1 PLPLCVLRVKM
12 NNSEAVCDYSRQ
24 LNMATG
30 EATVS
35 YTCGNTRV
43 ERNLFASRDKNM
55 VVYQITKVGSETLN
69 FEIDYELIHRI
80 NSRTPDGVSIMP
92 DVVETQYDKTFMRF
106 AGRNESGTDYGA
118 VAKLNVNGGIVKPT
132 SEGITVIGANSALI
146 TVMMFIEGN
155 RTKEWASLQSELI
168 AIKDSYDKLLRAH
181 ANIHGKLYNAVSL
194 SLSTTPDEYVEDLI
208 AKTNSGNIP
217 AKLFE
222 KMYNFGRYLMISAYS
237 EGGRLLSPCGL
248 WNGSYKAYKSF
259 ISSYGVLQTVY
270 LSALNSNMPYAV
282 ESLFNYYEKFIGD
295 FKDNAIRIFG
305 CNGIFVPAIISP
317 NTGRVGST
325 SVTVLNFTASAAWL
339 SLLFF
344 KYYERT
350 GNIKFLKRLLPFMKE
365 TANFYEDFFKKSADG
380 SYIISP
386 SCLPMA
392 PEDEVKQK
400 DRPVISKNSALD
412 FQIARNFFRALIKA
426 SADGKMYQRD
436 VDRWREIASNLPENQ
451 TNSEGYFKEFI
462 NCMVAMDY
470 TGISN
475 GTLFG
480 AYFGNDIN
488 FLSRKETSELYIL
501 TADHKLNN
509 AGKETSFNMA
519 VLASV
524 YARLEQTEK
533 AETCLTNVIRGCAMN
548 NLALTEKDWRGMG
561 VCGSGVWIPTQ
572 LQSNIAVT
580 N

>member
-1 PLPLCVLRVKM
+1 
-12 NNSEAVCDYSRQ
+12 
-24 LNMATG
+24 
-30 EATVS
+30 
-35 YTCGNTRV
+35 
-43 ERNLFASRDKNM
+43 
-55 VVYQITKVGSETLN
+55 
-69 FEIDYELIHRI
+69 
-80 NSRTPDGVSIMP
+80 
-92 DVVETQYDKTFMRF
+92 
-106 AGRNESGTDYGA
+106 
-118 VAKLNVNGGIVKPT
+118 
-132 SEGITVIGANSALI
+132 
-146 TVMMFIEGN
+146 
-155 RTKEWASLQSELI
+155 
-168 AIKDSYDKLLRAH
+168 
-181 ANIHGKLYNAVSL
+181 
-194 SLSTTPDEYVEDLI
+194 
-208 AKTNSGNIP
+208 
-217 AKLFE
+217 
-222 KMYNFGRYLMISAYS
+222 
-237 EGGRLLSPCGL
+237 
-248 WNGSYKAYKSF
+248 
-259 ISSYGVLQTVY
+259 
-270 LSALNSNMPYAV
+270 
-282 ESLFNYYEKFIGD
+282 KFIGD

-580 N
+580 NAIGQMLLFCEGNIIKIMPCEVAEWEDISVKNFLTSCGAEVSYNFTKKTETLYVEVKAMRDTCFDLYLPNVVKKLLKSNVAEKLDSDVYKCVKEIKLANGKTANFLLKTK